1 MPPWELEPDEYAA
14 WVRAAREEIES
25 SMANPPSPVR
35 VLLANDSELV
45 VNGLHAML
53 EPYGDRVEVTGT
65 AVGDPTILLT
75 PELSGGA
82 DVLLVDAFARVSGG
96 LDAAAMVLSQGP
108 PFKVAVYTNERDER
122 LVVKALRLGVSG
134 YLLKDSSAPQ
144 LVTALERVMA
154 GEVVI
159 DPLVAGPTA
168 VLAIQSLDGEPHP
181 GARLGLTQ
189 RQGEVLVLLADGIST
204 ADIAKKL
211 NISVQTVRTHLKHV
225 YAALGVNDRAAAVAV
240 AWQEGV
246 ARRPDVVDFL
256 DL

>member
-1 MPPWELEPDEYAA
+1 MGNT
-14 WVRAAREEIES
+14 RG
-25 SMANPPSPVR
+25 PVR

-45 VNGLHAML
+45 INGLRTML
-53 EPYGDRVEVTGT
+53 EPFDDRVAVAGT
-65 AVGDPTILLT
+65 AVGDPAIVLT
-75 PELSGGA
+75 PELSGAA
-82 DVLLVDAFARVSGG
+82 DVLLVDAFARVTGG

-122 LVVKALRLGVSG
+122 LVVKAMRLGVSG
-134 YLLKDSSAPQ
+134 YLLKDSSAAQ
-144 LVTALERVMA
+144 LVTALERLSA
-154 GEVVI
+154 GDVVI
-159 DPLVAGPTA
+159 DPLVAGSTA

-189 RQGEVLVLLADGIST
+189 RQGEVLVLLSDGVST

-211 NISVQTVRTHLKHV
+211 NISIQTVRTHLKHV
-225 YAALGVNDRAAAVAV
+225 YATLGVNDRAAAVAV